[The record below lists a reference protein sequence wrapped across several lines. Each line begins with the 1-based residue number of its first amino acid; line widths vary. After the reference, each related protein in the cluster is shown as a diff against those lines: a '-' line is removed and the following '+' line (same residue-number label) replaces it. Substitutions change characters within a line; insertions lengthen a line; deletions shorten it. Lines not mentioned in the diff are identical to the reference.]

1 MTHESMM
8 MFAETWIAAWNRR
21 DVDAVLAH
29 FAEEAQFVSPVA
41 LLKLTRLNLPMVDRV
56 MQYSLR
62 QSSRLPFY
70 WCAATDRSAL
80 RLAQARAGAGWA
92 CPDAARA
99 NFGEPLG
106 IQLGKS
112 QFIVRCP
119 REAGHLPGVSAD

>member
-8 MFAETWIAAWNRR
+8 MFAETWIAAWNRATSMLCWR
-21 DVDAVLAH
+21 ISPRR
-29 FAEEAQFVSPVA
+29 QFVSPVA
-41 LLKLTRLNLPMVDRV
+41 LLKLTRLNRPMVDRV

-62 QSSRLPFY
+62 QSLRLPFY

-80 RLAQARAGAGWA
+80 RLAQARAGAGRA
-92 CPDAARA
+92 FQGAARV

-112 QFIVRCP
+112 QFTVRCP